1 MSKVDCHCPHRVKK
15 SALAEKSMGNEMLI
29 FQTNDTHRVLPK
41 VNESV
46 ALVFSQIASKD
57 QRHQILGQLS

>member
-1 MSKVDCHCPHRVKK
+1 
-15 SALAEKSMGNEMLI
+15 MGNEMLI

-46 ALVFSQIASKD
+46 ALVFSQIASD

>member
-1 MSKVDCHCPHRVKK
+1 MSSQGKKK

-29 FQTNDTHRVLPK
+29 FQTIDTHRVLPK

-46 ALVFSQIASKD
+46 ALVFSQTASD
-57 QRHQILGQLS
+57 RRHQILGQLS

>member
-1 MSKVDCHCPHRVKK
+1 
-15 SALAEKSMGNEMLI
+15 MGNEMLI

-46 ALVFSQIASKD
+46 ALVFSQISSKD